1 MYNPDWAVMR
11 ENKENEMKKV
21 DQGSVSEGGEQAENG
36 AEKPEPKRGTLLS
49 VWKFLGFKKQI
60 T

>member
-1 MYNPDWAVMR
+1 MR